1 MSITDIHVE
10 FYPNAANAKVYIKS
24 IYSIQN
30 ILTLYLHVT
39 ASAGLSMP
47 SIPVSILI
55 NMLVDIINLHP
66 SLLPLCTK

>member
-39 ASAGLSMP
+39 ASAGLPMP

-55 NMLVDIINLHP
+55 VYACRHNLHP